1 MSKLINS
8 SFLIPLI
15 PLSFSLLIAILLF
28 SFNRTMNRLTKPVSF
43 LLINSILVST
53 LYSGFLFYRHVSG
66 KFDIQPFSFF
76 NSDFLIS
83 FRLDESS
90 EIFLIISGIIA
101 LSIMLLSYF
110 KLPRNKGYVMYLTS
124 VCSFFGLLFLYV
136 LSTYSTDLF
145 LLAFKSDLS

>member
-8 SFLIPLI
+8 SFLIPLL
-15 PLSFSLLIAILLF
+15 PLSFSLLIAILVF

-53 LYSGFLFYRHVSG
+53 LYSGFLFYRHVNG
-66 KFDIQPFSFF
+66 KFEIQPFLLF

-90 EIFLIISGIIA
+90 EILLIISGIIA
-101 LSIMLLSYF
+101 LSIMLLSYI

-136 LSTYSTDLF
+136 LSTYSTDF
-145 LLAFKSDLS
+145 ISFGF

>member
-1 MSKLINS
+1 MHAMPKLINS

-53 LYSGFLFYRHVSG
+53 LYSGFLLYRHVNG
-66 KFDIQPFSFF
+66 EFDIQPFGLF
-76 NSDFLIS
+76 NSDVLIS
-83 FRLDESS
+83 FKLDESS
-90 EIFLIISGIIA
+90 EIVLIISGVIA
-101 LSIMLLSYF
+101 LVLMLFSYI

-136 LSTYSTDLF
+136 LSTYSNNIISF
-145 LLAFKSDLS
+145 SF

>member
-8 SFLIPLI
+8 SFLIPLL
-15 PLSFSLLIAILLF
+15 PLSFSLLIAILVF
-28 SFNRTMNRLTKPVSF
+28 SFNRTMNRLTKTVSF

-66 KFDIQPFSFF
+66 KFHIQPFLLL

-90 EIFLIISGIIA
+90 EILLIISGIIA
-101 LSIMLLSYF
+101 LFIMLLSYI

-136 LSTYSTDLF
+136 LSTYSTDF
-145 LLAFKSDLS
+145 ISFSF

>member
-8 SFLIPLI
+8 SFLIPLL
-15 PLSFSLLIAILLF
+15 PLSFSLLIAILVF

-53 LYSGFLFYRHVSG
+53 LYSGFLFYRHVNG
-66 KFDIQPFSFF
+66 KFDIQPLLF

-90 EIFLIISGIIA
+90 EILLIISGIIA
-101 LSIMLLSYF
+101 LAIMLLSYI

-124 VCSFFGLLFLYV
+124 VCSFFGLFFLYV
-136 LSTYSTDLF
+136 LSCYSTDF
-145 LLAFKSDLS
+145 ISFSF

>member
-8 SFLIPLI
+8 SFLIPLL
-15 PLSFSLLIAILLF
+15 PLSFSLLIAILVF

-66 KFDIQPFSFF
+66 EFEIKPFGLF
-76 NSDFLIS
+76 NSNLLIS
-83 FRLDESS
+83 CRLDESS
-90 EIFLIISGIIA
+90 EILLLISGIIA
-101 LSIMLLSYF
+101 LVIMLLSYI
-110 KLPRNKGYVMYLTS
+110 KLPRKKGYVMYLTS

-136 LSTYSTDLF
+136 LSTYSTDFISFRL
-145 LLAFKSDLS
+145 